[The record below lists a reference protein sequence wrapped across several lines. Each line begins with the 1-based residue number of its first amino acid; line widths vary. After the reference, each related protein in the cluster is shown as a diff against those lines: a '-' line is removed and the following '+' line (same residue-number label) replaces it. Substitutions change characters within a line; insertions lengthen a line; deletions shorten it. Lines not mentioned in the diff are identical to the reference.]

1 MNRHQFKILVLGIF
15 ATSVLALAVGI
26 GAQTPA
32 PSATTPTAGNP
43 QASHMT
49 GHKMDSATMAK
60 HEADMK
66 ADCQA
71 MMAKKQEMKDK
82 CAAMDASLD
91 KLVAEMNAAKES
103 KKADAMEI
111 PMAAVITE
119 LVAQRKAMRAMM
131 EEMDTAMMAHMMNH
145 MTMHGAR
152 GSMECPTMKTG
163 TTSDAK
169 PAEKMPKM

>member
-1 MNRHQFKILVLGIF
+1 MNRHQFRILVLGIF

-32 PSATTPTAGNP
+32 PSATTPTAGSP

-82 CAAMDASLD
+82 CAAMDATLD
-91 KLVAEMNAAKES
+91 KLVAEMNAARES
-103 KKADAMEI
+103 KKADAMEV

-119 LVAQRKAMRAMM
+119 LVAQRKVMQSMMM
-131 EEMDTAMMAHMMNH
+131 EMQPAMMAHMMNH
-145 MTMHGAR
+145 MGMQGAK
-152 GSMECPTMKTG
+152 GSMECPMMKTG
-163 TTSDAK
+163 TNSDAK